1 MTYTLA
7 IGDRS
12 YSSWSLRG
20 WLMLAKFGLPVRV
33 RRAHLYTDAF
43 QALLAEFAPA
53 RRVPALRIEGLGV
66 VWDTLA
72 IAETL
77 AERHPGHGLWPA
89 DPAAR
94 AFGRALA
101 AEMHSGFGALR
112 DACPMNLRH
121 AYRGFEPDADVRDDL
136 ARMECLWSR
145 ARAQFGADGP
155 WLLGAYSLA
164 DVFYAPTAAR
174 IATYGLP
181 VGDAARDYVTLHL
194 SDPDFR
200 QWRAMGLAESFVQP
214 GYELDLP
221 NAPWPGPLPPPARA
235 VTSGRPENAVCP
247 YSGDPVA
254 VDSLAEIDGRTVGF
268 CNPFCRDKSV
278 ADAGAWPQLRGLL
291 GPS

>member
-20 WLMLAKFGLPVRV
+20 WLMLAKFGLPVQV
-33 RRAHLYTDAF
+33 RQAHLYTPEF
-43 QALLAEFAPA
+43 QALLDEFAPA

-66 VWDTLA
+66 VWDTA
-72 IAETL
+72 AMAETL
-77 AERHPGHGLWPA
+77 AERHPEHGLWPT

-121 AYRGFEPDADVRDDL
+121 AYRGFEPDAGVRADL
-136 ARMECLWSR
+136 ERLELLWSR
-145 ARAQFGADGP
+145 ARSQFGADGP

-164 DVFYAPTAAR
+164 DVFFAPVASR
-174 IATYGLP
+174 IATYALP
-181 VGDAARDYVTLHL
+181 VGEAARRYVSMHL
-194 SDPDFR
+194 SDAVFR
-200 QWRAMGLAESFVQP
+200 DWRATGLAEDFVQP

-221 NAPWPGPLPPPARA
+221 HAPWP
-235 VTSGRPENAVCP
+235 
-247 YSGDPVA
+247 DPV
-254 VDSLAEIDGRTVGF
+254 
-268 CNPFCRDKSV
+268 
-278 ADAGAWPQLRGLL
+278 PQ
-291 GPS
+291 